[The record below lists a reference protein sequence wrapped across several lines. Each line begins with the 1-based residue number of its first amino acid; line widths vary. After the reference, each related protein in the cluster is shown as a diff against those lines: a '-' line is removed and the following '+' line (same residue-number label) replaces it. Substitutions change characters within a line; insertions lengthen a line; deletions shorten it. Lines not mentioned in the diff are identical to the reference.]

1 MCFFL
6 KKEQKCIDYR
16 TALQSNPLSVDS
28 HAKLG
33 AVRFALLGLLQ
44 LNLHDSVQL
53 GLFMLLCECAVEL
66 AILTPCSEAP
76 C

>member
-1 MCFFL
+1 M
-6 KKEQKCIDYR
+6 
-16 TALQSNPLSVDS
+16 DS

-53 GLFMLLCECAVEL
+53 SLFVPLSECAVEF
-66 AILTPCSEAP
+66 AKIDSKQ
-76 C
+76 